1 MISDYIL
8 PYFIIGI
15 VIAIFSDLSI
25 REMKTSE
32 PLTFIEIF
40 VCVVIWPYIIVQAVK
55 GFFDGEY

>member
-25 REMKTSE
+25 REMETSE
-32 PLTFIEIF
+32 PFTFVEIL
-40 VCVVIWPYIIVQAVK
+40 VCVIIWPYIIIQGII
-55 GFFDGEY
+55 GFFNGED

>member
-1 MISDYIL
+1 MITDYIL

-15 VIAIFSDLSI
+15 VIAIFSDISI

-32 PLTFIEIF
+32 PFTFIEIL
-40 VCVVIWPYIIVQAVK
+40 VCVVIWPYIIVQAII